1 MSFSFKNFKLTK
13 ILLIFLL
20 AACSSLQVEHDEI
33 NKKTR
38 IYQYLSENFE
48 LKGVVD
54 HQNNTTQIFLYTKIR
69 NHSIVKQTPLILPDG
84 TKIEGKTSYEYD
96 SKASLGKW
104 VNASSFSLNKAIL
117 KKILNEDEH
126 VYNKEDIKVQV
137 GLETLKINKAKISEF
152 LSKLNAIEK
161 QHTQKQHPDKQNTQK
176 Q

>member
-13 ILLIFLL
+13 ISLIFLF
-20 AACSSLQVEHDEI
+20 AACSSLKVEHDEI
-33 NKKTR
+33 NNKAR
-38 IYQYLSENFE
+38 IYQYLSKNFE

-54 HQNNTTQIFLYTKIR
+54 YQNNTTQIFLYTKIR
-69 NHSIVKQTPLILPDG
+69 NHSIVKQTPLTLPDG

-96 SKASLGKW
+96 SKAPLGKW

-117 KKILNEDEH
+117 KKVLNEDEH

-137 GLETLKINKAKISEF
+137 GLETLKINKAKIREF

-161 QHTQKQHPDKQNTQK
+161 QHTRKQHPDK
-176 Q
+176 